1 MLAPKLGVLPPCLR
15 AAVLLGGAALTLLSP
30 VAAGTAQT
38 AEPGQPRR
46 GIPLPARAEP
56 LPPAMQEKVA
66 PLLEAAVRFRGLGL
80 QRPIPLFRL
89 EESELER
96 ALEALFAGDLPLV
109 YSQPAERVLEI
120 FGLIPPEMDLRD
132 YSRRL
137 LASQLA
143 AYYEDSF
150 EYIAVVEREGE
161 STLAPLGGGEAVAER
176 LEESLLVHEIAHAL
190 QDQHF
195 DIGRFWDHEPFSD
208 RSLAAEALVEGDA
221 TLVMLSFLVNLP
233 VERFPPGDGPLDP
246 LMVDAAQFTE
256 MAPELPGDEELRAAP
271 AYLREHLLFPYLQG
285 LAFCLELRRTGGQ
298 KLLDHA
304 FRQDPPGLVGAD
316 PPCREVAGRARRAG
330 THRAARPGRD
340 VRWRSEE
347 DGRLLRGAGHA
358 PHPLA
363 ASRRGCAGGRGRLG
377 RGRLRPLRGGR
388 PRGARLGNGVG
399 HARRR
404 GGIPLARSLSVPGG
418 LAPGGRGTRVTLAYG
433 LLDDDAA
440 TVEEALLAA
449 PAVRSVRPALNLAAL
464 GITEADRPAPLGP
477 TEMAAMLKEPAI
489 WQLAGAGPAI
499 AELLQ
504 KPQFEKLLERA
515 VERGE
520 FDLGAL
526 LAEPEFQ
533 DLANQMAK
541 PSSAVASGRLDGG
554 LYTNDDL
561 GFSIRLPPADGWT
574 TLVAPLPAPPDMP
587 PPALVSE
594 FPGSAGI
601 VVFIQTT
608 VLPAPIEDLVPGL
621 EESAPPGF
629 AKLRGEYISTGPHR
643 GYELE
648 GRVAQEDGERRLLFR
663 TYVLG
668 RDLITVVAG
677 AHGPGVEAHQRAI
690 SAALDSIAFSEPKPR
705 PPASETGSVPVR
717 IAEGVVR
724 PVKVFGP
731 PPRYTEEAREARVQ
745 GAVVLQAVIDTR
757 GDVSDV
763 KVLQGLSEGLDQ
775 AAVEAVRQWKFK
787 PATLNGERVAVY
799 YEVAVDFR
807 LEEQAST
814 EPGQES
820 ATMEGSRIGSD
831 QEPLAAERAGTEPG
845 EAPIMVGED
854 VIPPVKLHAP
864 VPQYTEAARKKRIQ
878 GVVIVQAIIDKRG
891 DVASVKVHK
900 ALPEGL
906 DQAAA
911 EAIRRWKFRPATLNG
926 QPVAVFY
933 NLTINFRLEKRGK
946 AKG

>member
-304 FRQDPPGLVGAD
+304 FRQDPPVS
-316 PPCREVAGRARRAG
+316 
-330 THRAARPGRD
+330 
-340 VRWRSEE
+340 SEQI
-347 DGRLLRGAGHA
+347 LHA
-358 PHPLA
+358 
-363 ASRRGCAGGRGRLG
+363 
-377 RGRLRPLRGGR
+377 
-388 PRGARLGNGVG
+388 
-399 HARRR
+399 
-404 GGIPLARSLSVPGG
+404 
-418 LAPGGRGTRVTLAYG
+418 
-433 LLDDDAA
+433 
-440 TVEEALLAA
+440 
-449 PAVRSVRPALNLAAL
+449 
-464 GITEADRPAPLGP
+464 
-477 TEMAAMLKEPAI
+477 
-489 WQLAGAGPAI
+489 
-499 AELLQ
+499 
-504 KPQFEKLLERA
+504 EKWL
-515 VERGE
+515 
-520 FDLGAL
+520 
-526 LAEPEFQ
+526 
-533 DLANQMAK
+533 
-541 PSSAVASGRLDGG
+541 
-554 LYTNDDL
+554 
-561 GFSIRLPPADGWT
+561 
-574 TLVAPLPAPPDMP
+574 
-587 PPALVSE
+587 
-594 FPGSAGI
+594 
-601 VVFIQTT
+601 
-608 VLPAPIEDLVPGL
+608 
-621 EESAPPGF
+621 
-629 AKLRGEYISTGPHR
+629 
-643 GYELE
+643 
-648 GRVAQEDGERRLLFR
+648 GER
-663 TYVLG
+663 
-668 RDLITVVAG
+668 D
-677 AHGPGVEAHQRAI
+677 E
-690 SAALDSIAFSEPKPR
+690 
-705 PPASETGSVPVR
+705 PVR
-717 IAEGVVR
+717 IELPDLAAM
-724 PVKVFGP
+724 FGG
-731 PPRYTEEAREARVQ
+731 
-745 GAVVLQAVIDTR
+745 GA
-757 GDVSDV
+757 
-763 KVLQGLSEGLDQ
+763 K
-775 AAVEAVRQWKFK
+775 K
-787 PATLNGERVAVY
+787 
-799 YEVAVDFR
+799 
-807 LEEQAST
+807 
-814 EPGQES
+814 
-820 ATMEGSRIGSD
+820 MEGSFGELDTRLILSQRLGEDAQAAAAGWGGDAFALYEVGGREVLVWVTEWDTLEDAEEFRSRAASAFR
-831 QEPLAAERAGTEPG
+831 EGWHLAAEG
-845 EAPIMVGED
+845 
-854 VIPPVKLHAP
+854 
-864 VPQYTEAARKKRIQ
+864 
-878 GVVIVQAIIDKRG
+878 
-891 DVASVKVHK
+891 
-900 ALPEGL
+900 PE
-906 DQAAA
+906 
-911 EAIRRWKFRPATLNG
+911 
-926 QPVAVFY
+926 
-933 NLTINFRLEKRGK
+933 
-946 AKG
+946 